1 MVTKGTKESDYDK
14 IGDDSSIFSKEKNV
28 FPAFGY
34 VWTQADNPKDFSVK
48 KEKETPSKL
57 AYNISGAN
65 LPTGLTISRIVTV
78 GNDASTSGLT
88 RIYLSKALTSA
99 GADGTKE
106 TRNAIDLIDGELESS
121 FSTVSID
128 SVIYTLAV
136 T

>member
-1 MVTKGTKESDYDK
+1 MVKKGTKESDYDK
-14 IGDDSSIFSKEKNV
+14 IGDDSSKPPKEINV

-65 LPTGLTISRIVTV
+65 LPAGLTISRTVTV
-78 GNDASTSGLT
+78 GDDASTSGIT
-88 RIYLSKALTSA
+88 RIYFSKVLTSA
-99 GADGTKE
+99 GTDGTKE
-106 TRNAIDLIDGELESS
+106 SRNAVDLIDGDLEGS